1 MMILKIS
8 FVVNV
13 IIHASIVEGR
23 QNMNVKHASRIEID
37 ILRVNT
43 SIKFHW

>member
-13 IIHASIVEGR
+13 IINASIVEGR
-23 QNMNVKHASRIEID
+23 QNMNVKHVGRIEID

-43 SIKFHW
+43 SNEFH